1 MAKPKPPAER
11 KPFSWSCPRCQLG
24 EQRMLTPKEAAK
36 VTGKGLKVRCN
47 TYGCGMLLV
56 KHTGGKTSATPIRKA
71 K

>member
-1 MAKPKPPAER
+1 
-11 KPFSWSCPRCQLG
+11 
-24 EQRMLTPKEAAK
+24 MLTPKEAAK